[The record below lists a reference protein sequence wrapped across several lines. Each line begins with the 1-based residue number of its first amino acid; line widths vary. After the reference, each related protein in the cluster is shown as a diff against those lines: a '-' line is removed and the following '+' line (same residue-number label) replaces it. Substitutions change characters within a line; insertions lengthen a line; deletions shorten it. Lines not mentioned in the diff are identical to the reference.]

1 MKIDHT
7 VHSYP
12 KIQSI
17 KEAVH
22 RRSEHNFGNVRHIS
36 NEINGDSSRRH
47 PHRHHPC
54 H

>member
-12 KIQSI
+12 KKQSI

-22 RRSEHNFGNVRHIS
+22 RRSEHNFGNVIIVIIATVIVLITL
-36 NEINGDSSRRH
+36 NATFIV
-47 PHRHHPC
+47 
-54 H
+54 